1 MAYGRRKT
9 NFDPAHYCARCGR
22 KCYMSEL
29 EWQRGKLLCTG
40 NSGGPSCYDVLL
52 VGDREAEINLVLGDG
67 KEELSPDPKLR
78 EPDVTTMNDDI
89 FL

>member
-22 KCYMSEL
+22 KNYMSEL
-29 EWQRGKLLCTG
+29 EWQRGKLLCKIG
-40 NSGGPSCYDVLL
+40 PDGGCIDKLL
-52 VGDREAEINLVLGDG
+52 IGDREAGINLVLSDG
-67 KEELSPDPKLR
+67 KEELAPDPKLR
-78 EPDVTTMNDDI
+78 APDVETVNDDI